1 MYESRYDIED
11 TVSELRKQVDE
22 SQREL
27 VKTTKELNKLEMDV
41 QSTNVESEELQ
52 VSQPHRQSSSI
63 KAKACRL
70 AIESNS
76 LLVVCCNLKTLE
88 VFPILVSNNSNLIND
103 YSTVTV

>member
-1 MYESRYDIED
+1 MHESRYDIED
-11 TVSELRKQVDE
+11 TISELRKQVDE

-52 VSQPHRQSSSI
+52 VSHSHRQ
-63 KAKACRL
+63 AKGCRL

-76 LLVVCCNLKTLE
+76 LLVVCCN
-88 VFPILVSNNSNLIND
+88 
-103 YSTVTV
+103 

>member
-11 TVSELRKQVDE
+11 TISELRKQVDE

-52 VSQPHRQSSSI
+52 VSHPHRQP
-63 KAKACRL
+63 ACRL

-76 LLVVCCNLKTLE
+76 LLIVCCN
-88 VFPILVSNNSNLIND
+88 
-103 YSTVTV
+103 

>member
-11 TVSELRKQVDE
+11 TISELRKQVDE

-52 VSQPHRQSSSI
+52 VSHPHRQPEFHQR
-63 KAKACRL
+63 KGL
-70 AIESNS
+70 QTSNR
-76 LLVVCCNLKTLE
+76 E
-88 VFPILVSNNSNLIND
+88 Q
-103 YSTVTV
+103 

>member
-11 TVSELRKQVDE
+11 TISELRKQVDE

-27 VKTTKELNKLEMDV
+27 VKTTKELNKLELDV

-52 VSQPHRQSSSI
+52 VSRSHRQ
-63 KAKACRL
+63 AKACRL

-76 LLVVCCNLKTLE
+76 LLVVCCN
-88 VFPILVSNNSNLIND
+88 
-103 YSTVTV
+103 